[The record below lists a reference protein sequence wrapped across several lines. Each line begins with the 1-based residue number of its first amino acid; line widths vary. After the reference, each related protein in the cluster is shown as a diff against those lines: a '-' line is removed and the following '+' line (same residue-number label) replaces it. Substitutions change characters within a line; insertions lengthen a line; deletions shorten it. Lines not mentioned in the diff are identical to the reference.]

1 MDDPVPSTKREAVS
15 TRLRTIQGLAIGLVL
30 LVSLFVPIHARAA
43 SSALDGQNTS
53 SCGTLQV
60 EQPFRTI
67 QP

>member
-1 MDDPVPSTKREAVS
+1 MS
-15 TRLRTIQGLAIGLVL
+15 TRLRAIQGLIGLCLVL
-30 LVSLFVPIHARAA
+30 SLVTPTQARAVA
-43 SSALDGQNTS
+43 SALDEQNTS